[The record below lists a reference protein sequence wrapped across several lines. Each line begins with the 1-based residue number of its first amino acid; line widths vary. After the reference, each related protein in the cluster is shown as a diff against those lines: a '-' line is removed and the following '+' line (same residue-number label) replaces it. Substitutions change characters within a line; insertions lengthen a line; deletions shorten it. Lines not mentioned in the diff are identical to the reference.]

1 MAAFK
6 TVILHIG
13 INKTGS
19 TSIQDAL
26 SENAEALRAEADI
39 QYAGNFANHSV
50 PLYTMFSERALSY
63 HANVRRGVTSGER
76 LQALRTELFESYEAV
91 LAEPKAGTLL
101 LSGEDLSLLSEAAVS
116 RLKAWLSPRAS
127 EFRVIAYLRHPRP
140 WSSSEAAQRIKGGA
154 ILAELEAN
162 PPQPWF
168 RRRLEPWLSNF
179 GRGQIAVFDYSSACR
194 RPGGLVGHFAERIGA
209 GPALRTGL
217 AAQPA
222 TNIRL
227 SEEAVLLMS
236 RLNEIR
242 PLFTEGGQMSPRRH
256 LRERKVMA
264 EVQGAPFSLSRQ
276 ALDKVEA
283 ESRDDLEWVR
293 DTFGVT
299 LEAEPEP
306 PQPERPIRIT
316 EEALESIAILISDLI
331 LMQKR
336 PPPPSGFRRRIRRI
350 RRWVNQRLMP
360 RLTLFRPR
368 AEEAPRPKTE
378 HRSRPA
384 STA

>member
-1 MAAFK
+1 MATFK

-26 SENAEALRAEADI
+26 SGNAETLLAEAGI

-50 PLYTMFSERALSY
+50 PLYTMFSEHALSY

-76 LQALRTELFESYEAV
+76 LRALRAELFDSYEAI

-116 RLKAWLSPRAS
+116 RLKVWLTPKAS
-127 EFRVIAYLRHPRP
+127 EVKVIAYLRHPRS
-140 WSSSEAAQRIKGGA
+140 WSSSEAAQRIKGGVT
-154 ILAELEAN
+154 LEELEAS
-162 PPQPWF
+162 PPHPWF
-168 RRRLEPWLSNF
+168 RRRLEPWLSSF
-179 GRGQIAVFDYSSACR
+179 GRDRVAVFDYGAACR
-194 RPGGLVGHFAERIGA
+194 HPGGLVGHFSDLIGA
-209 GPALRTGL
+209 GPALRGSL
-217 AAQPA
+217 AAQTA

-236 RLNEIR
+236 RLNAIR
-242 PLFTEGGQMSPRRH
+242 PLFTESGLMSPRRH
-256 LRERKVMA
+256 LRERKVLA
-264 EVQGAPFSLSRQ
+264 EVHGAPFSLSSQ
-276 ALDKVEA
+276 ALDRVEA

-293 DTFGVT
+293 DTFGVK

-336 PPPPSGFRRRIRRI
+336 RPPPSGFRRRIRRF

-360 RLTLFRPR
+360 RLALFRPR
-368 AEEAPRPKTE
+368 TKEAPRPRTE
-378 HRSRPA
+378 RRSRPA